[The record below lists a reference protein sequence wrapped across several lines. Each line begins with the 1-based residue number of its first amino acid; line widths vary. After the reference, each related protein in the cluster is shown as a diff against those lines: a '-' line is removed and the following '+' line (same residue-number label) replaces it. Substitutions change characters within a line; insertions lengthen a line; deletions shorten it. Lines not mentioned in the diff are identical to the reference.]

1 MQDDSEIFEL
11 SGAEVS
17 GVESVLVGVS
27 AAGDGAAPPGPQ
39 TASASIS
46 QSLIAARGVYSQGH
60 AAVSHVQEG
69 LPMAQWGRWVPS
81 QLPPDPGKGRLFD
94 PCDDSELS
102 PSSRRDH
109 FGFGSFGGFYSDSD
123 ASEIFEV

>member
-60 AAVSHVQEG
+60 AAVSH
-69 LPMAQWGRWVPS
+69 
-81 QLPPDPGKGRLFD
+81 
-94 PCDDSELS
+94 
-102 PSSRRDH
+102 
-109 FGFGSFGGFYSDSD
+109 
-123 ASEIFEV
+123 